1 MEVSGLFILIRLE
14 SLDSGIM
21 IQNKLE
27 LGLSWAKLRSNCF
40 SVYVWRMVGWWFY
53 GDNKDGNWAAVGFAL
68 LQNKIN
74 CDIFLS

>member
-21 IQNKLE
+21 IQNKLGQAKVKLE
-27 LGLSWAKLRSNCF
+27 LCF

-53 GDNKDGNWAAVGFAL
+53 GDNKDGNWAAVGSAL